1 MQVKLNEVRLT
12 QTKIQGDFEQYTKT
26 RQAIAQRLMYSF
38 GFTYEQ
44 AQEELKQLV
53 IGRVL
58 IKEEYYKTVSRV
70 GCSKVL
76 TRKDRMLIWKYCKA
90 IVDEMNVSILE

>member
-1 MQVKLNEVRLT
+1 MQI
-12 QTKIQGDFEQYTKT
+12 KIQGTFEQYSKT
-26 RQAIAQRLMYSF
+26 RQAISQRLIYSF

-58 IKEEYYKTVSRV
+58 IKEEYYKAVSRV

-76 TRKDRMLIWKYCKA
+76 TRKDRMEIWKYCKV
-90 IVDEMNVSILE
+90 IVDEANKEVQDSLQSV

>member
-1 MQVKLNEVRLT
+1 MQI
-12 QTKIQGDFEQYTKT
+12 KIQGTFEQYSKT
-26 RQAIAQRLMYSF
+26 RQAISQRLIYSF

-76 TRKDRMLIWKYCKA
+76 TRKDRMEIWKYCKV
-90 IVDEMNVSILE
+90 IVDEANKEVQDSLQSV